1 MGRQGVDTPGVIQLL
16 LPIGPLWRTSAIWP
30 RTWSSVL
37 FAKSHA
43 TERCRI
49 IQQTR
54 PADGAEMS
62 ALNWVVGAKK
72 KGEVQTRQRVTT
84 LA

>member
-1 MGRQGVDTPGVIQLL
+1 
-16 LPIGPLWRTSAIWP
+16 
-30 RTWSSVL
+30 VL
-37 FAKSHA
+37 FAKSRA

-54 PADGAEMS
+54 PADRAEMS
-62 ALNWVVGAKK
+62 ALNWVVGAKE